1 MPKKLWRSLGL
12 DLDFKPE
19 SFKVE
24 FTEQYVEEMIEIY
37 KYITINLKRNIAAK
51 RLFVKINNRLSY
63 LAENP
68 YIYSRV
74 EKIDKLKREYHKM
87 VIGNYIVIYTV
98 DKNNRI
104 VYISHIIYGRKE
116 FFN

>member
-24 FTEQYVEEMIEIY
+24 FTEQYIEEMTEVY
-37 KYITINLKRNIAAK
+37 KYISINLKQYLAAR
-51 RLFVKINNRLSY
+51 RLFIKIYNRISY
-63 LAENP
+63 LSENP
-68 YIYSRV
+68 YIYS
-74 EKIDKLKREYHKM
+74 KLGKTDKLMREYHKM
-87 VIGNYIVIYTV
+87 VIGNYIVLYTV
-98 DKNNRI
+98 DNNNRI
-104 VYISHIIYGRKE
+104 VYISHIIYGKKD